1 MAFRKLLILPFFG
14 EFPPWMDLFLADFEK
29 TMKPMGYDLLI
40 DTDIQSFKQRVK
52 LKLLIECPITWG
64 SSKSWDYRASLG
76 VLYTEEIKDYDYYG
90 HCDLDVVWGDMD
102 HFLPDSELS
111 KCDVYSSHHEYVCG
125 CFSLYR
131 NINTV
136 NHLFMR
142 HPMWRSFMDL
152 PEANGW
158 VETDYSRLLE
168 KSGLNYAY
176 EFNQGNPW
184 DREPKLKKDINRLY
198 QLIDNNWKE
207 IMFFHFR
214 HSKRWPL

>member
-1 MAFRKLLILPFFG
+1 MAGLKKVIITPYFG
-14 EFPPWMDLFLADFEK
+14 PMPEWMDKFEPPKGYEWILDTDFE
-29 TMKPMGYDLLI
+29 
-40 DTDIQSFKQRVK
+40 SFKKRVNSK
-52 LKLLIECPITWG
+52 LGIDYPGAYGTGKV
-64 SSKSWDYRASLG
+64 WDYRCALG
-76 VLYTEEIKDYDYYG
+76 YLYQEEISQFDYWCHMDF
-90 HCDLDVVWGDMD
+90 DVVWGDMD

-136 NHLFMR
+136 NNLFMR
-142 HPMWRSFMDL
+142 HPIWRSFMDL